1 MEKHV
6 NDQIISYLEDNV
18 LLYSLQGGF
27 RKRKQSTI
35 KSVFNMVYDVYLT
48 KNEHKYS
55 LALSLDI
62 CKAFDCVNHKLL
74 LQKLEEIGIGDKCKD
89 WLCNF
94 LTERTQYVM
103 NQGIRSK
110 YAKVNTGIP
119 QGSNLGPT
127 LFLIYVI
134 DMYCM
139 NLKST
144 VAQFADD
151 TVLYYSDND
160 IDVLCNTVQKDLNE
174 VSGWCCFN
182 KLKVNAAKMK
192 AMFFDV
198 RSTGQKA
205 HLANMN
211 INSSPVEYVDKW

>member
-1 MEKHV
+1 
-6 NDQIISYLEDNV
+6 
-18 LLYSLQGGF
+18 
-27 RKRKQSTI
+27 
-35 KSVFNMVYDVYLT
+35 
-48 KNEHKYS
+48 
-55 LALSLDI
+55 
-62 CKAFDCVNHKLL
+62 
-74 LQKLEEIGIGDKCKD
+74 
-89 WLCNF
+89 
-94 LTERTQYVM
+94 M

-110 YAKVNTGIP
+110 HAKVNTGIP

-127 LFLIYVI
+127 LFLIYVN

-182 KLKVNAAKMK
+182 KLKVNAAKTK

-198 RSTGQKA
+198 RPTGQKA

-211 INSSPVEYVDKW
+211 INSSPVEYVDKYEYLGVTIDTNLNFKRHIEKSFNRINNKLYMFSYMRKSLNRKAAITVYKSMVLPCFEYGNVFLSSCIERDYKTTKQGFTKSFV